1 MLIYAPHGLAEGI
14 SALAAEPIF
23 AAILGTAGPP
33 RFRRRRNGFGTLL
46 HIILEQQVSIDAA
59 AKMYHRLVGLCRPL
73 APATFL
79 ALDDA
84 TLRSCGFSRQKMG
97 YARDL
102 AAAVERGSF
111 DFARLAAAEDETALA
126 DLLAIRGIGRWSAEI
141 YLLFALGRPDIWP
154 AADLG
159 LQLAMAEQ
167 LGLGSRPGEAELRRP
182 RRSVATLAVGRGLP
196 FLAVLSA
203 CPRTRR
209 TAPAAGALCLIAQQ
223 IAGSRACPVLAQQQ
237 PARHDHRGDDEE
249 RRHAALR
256 QNANQDLDQDGEQEC
271 EYWAQQNSACDRPPS
286 PVRNTVHFCRRLLS
300 TCTRSLCRR

>member
-1 MLIYAPHGLAEGI
+1 MEQHSARHAPEAPLRECERDAIYAPQGLTEGI
-14 SALAAEPIF
+14 SALAAETVF

-59 AKMYHRLVGLCRPL
+59 AKMHQRLVGLCRPL
-73 APATFL
+73 APVTFL

-102 AAAVERGSF
+102 AAAVERGGF
-111 DFARLAAAEDETALA
+111 DFTRLAAAQDETALA

-159 LQLAMAEQ
+159 LQLAMGER
-167 LGLGSRPGEAELRRP
+167 LGLGSRPTETELRLRGEAWRP
-182 RRSVATLAVGRGLP
+182 WRSVAACLFWQSYLHARGRVAPRLP
-196 FLAVLSA
+196 PELYA
-203 CPRTRR
+203 
-209 TAPAAGALCLIAQQ
+209 
-223 IAGSRACPVLAQQQ
+223 
-237 PARHDHRGDDEE
+237 
-249 RRHAALR
+249 
-256 QNANQDLDQDGEQEC
+256 
-271 EYWAQQNSACDRPPS
+271 
-286 PVRNTVHFCRRLLS
+286 
-300 TCTRSLCRR
+300 

>member
-1 MLIYAPHGLAEGI
+1 MEQHSARHAPEAPLLECERDAIYAPQGLTEGI
-14 SALAAEPIF
+14 SALAAETVF

-59 AKMYHRLVGLCRPL
+59 AKMHQRLVGLCRPL
-73 APATFL
+73 APVTFL

-111 DFARLAAAEDETALA
+111 DFTRLAAAQDETALA

-159 LQLAMAEQ
+159 LQLAMGER
-167 LGLGSRPGEAELRRP
+167 LGLG
-182 RRSVATLAVGRGLP
+182 
-196 FLAVLSA
+196 
-203 CPRTRR
+203 
-209 TAPAAGALCLIAQQ
+209 
-223 IAGSRACPVLAQQQ
+223 
-237 PARHDHRGDDEE
+237 
-249 RRHAALR
+249 
-256 QNANQDLDQDGEQEC
+256 
-271 EYWAQQNSACDRPPS
+271 
-286 PVRNTVHFCRRLLS
+286 
-300 TCTRSLCRR
+300 

>member
-1 MLIYAPHGLAEGI
+1 MDQQSTRRAAGAARRQSEPNVIYAPHGLAEGI

-79 ALDDA
+79 DLNDP

-111 DFARLAAAEDETALA
+111 DFARLAAAQDETALA
-126 DLLAIRGIGRWSAEI
+126 DLLAIRGIGRARAEK
-141 YLLFALGRPDIWP
+141 R
-154 AADLG
+154 
-159 LQLAMAEQ
+159 
-167 LGLGSRPGEAELRRP
+167 GLGSRPAEAELRLRGEAWRP
-182 RRSVATLAVGRGLP
+182 WRSVAACLFWQSYLHARGRV
-196 FLAVLSA
+196 A
-203 CPRTRR
+203 PR
-209 TAPAAGALCLIAQQ
+209 
-223 IAGSRACPVLAQQQ
+223 
-237 PARHDHRGDDEE
+237 
-249 RRHAALR
+249 
-256 QNANQDLDQDGEQEC
+256 
-271 EYWAQQNSACDRPPS
+271 
-286 PVRNTVHFCRRLLS
+286 
-300 TCTRSLCRR
+300 